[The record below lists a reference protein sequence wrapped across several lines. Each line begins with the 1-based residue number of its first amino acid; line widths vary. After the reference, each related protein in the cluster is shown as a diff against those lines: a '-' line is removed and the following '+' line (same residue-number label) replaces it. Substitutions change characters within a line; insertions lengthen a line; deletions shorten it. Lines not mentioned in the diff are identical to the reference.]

1 VGSSSV
7 VLCHSC
13 RDYVLVD
20 GYIFDYRT
28 FLRGIIMKE
37 FFITF
42 AIIVFL
48 SGVTLNVMACPET
61 VECGPEDDLT
71 GC

>member
-1 VGSSSV
+1 
-7 VLCHSC
+7 
-13 RDYVLVD
+13 
-20 GYIFDYRT
+20 
-28 FLRGIIMKE
+28 MKE
-37 FFITF
+37 FFITL

-48 SGVTLNVMACPET
+48 SGVTLNVMACDEA

>member
-1 VGSSSV
+1 
-7 VLCHSC
+7 
-13 RDYVLVD
+13 
-20 GYIFDYRT
+20 
-28 FLRGIIMKE
+28 MKE
-37 FFITF
+37 FLITF

-61 VECGPEDDLT
+61 NEECGIEDDLT

>member
-1 VGSSSV
+1 MGYSCL
-7 VLCHSC
+7 VLCDSSWVH
-13 RDYVLVD
+13 VLVD

-28 FLRGIIMKE
+28 FLRGITMKE
-37 FFITF
+37 FLITF

-48 SGVTLNVMACPET
+48 SGVTLNAMACPET
-61 VECGPEDDLT
+61 VECGPEEDLT

>member
-1 VGSSSV
+1 
-7 VLCHSC
+7 
-13 RDYVLVD
+13 VD
-20 GYIFDYRT
+20 GYIFDNRT

-37 FFITF
+37 FLITF